1 MPLYIDADN
10 RILFSVFFVGA
21 VMRLGSHTR
30 VGLILLFLTSY
41 AYAETWETLDKS
53 TFDIDVISK
62 SKDVK
67 SEDGTL
73 KRVEYI
79 DLTMQQQACSEAK
92 QSAHNLFDNMKSIY
106 AEVYPDSQFKLEVS
120 ECSYDGSPTEKFVD
134 SYGDSFW
141 LKASVIGE
149 IKRTVSGTENNN
161 KDLQTPEEVCMNK
174 SSLSGSFYT
183 KKVGSNYY
191 ANVDGCEYIANDDV
205 LICSEKSG
213 TCYAKWNPTG
223 KTVEDGNGKD
233 NEKEKSDNK
242 ISGQSPN
249 VNKVLES
256 SSDFP
261 PVQHVYNPVSG
272 QSDFISPSERECA
285 DIVYPTYQNVTS
297 YDDSGNP
304 VVRKE
309 PAKFYNTFNFMG
321 NNYLQKYGC
330 LYVRTSEGYKP
341 STSRAVYEAFD
352 TGKLNDCTWKSGFTE
367 VHNCSYRG
375 ERPKT
380 QTDSAK
386 SSGSTGINDAI
397 PSNEGNANSKSGA
410 SSLGSAVNIFPSSG
424 TRQAGVS
431 SSSGVASHSG
441 QSSGSTGNG
450 QGTDLSHPD
459 NNEPDLDSPTAESIL
474 SPLQHLFPFLENFN
488 LPERTASCPVAT
500 FEVFEQR
507 FVIDAHCTLF
517 ESIRGL
523 LTLFS
528 MIIWSFLGL
537 RIVLSS

>member
-1 MPLYIDADN
+1 
-10 RILFSVFFVGA
+10 
-21 VMRLGSHTR
+21 MRLGSHTR
-30 VGLILLFLTSY
+30 VGLILLFLASY
-41 AYAETWETLDKS
+41 SYAETWKTEYKG
-53 TFDIDVISK
+53 TFDHSVISK

-67 SEDGTL
+67 GEDGTF
-73 KRVEYI
+73 KRVDYI
-79 DLTMQQQACSEAK
+79 DSTMQQQACSEAK
-92 QSAHNLFDNMKSIY
+92 QSAHNLFDTMKSTY
-106 AEVYPDSQFKLEVS
+106 AEIYPASQFKFEVS
-120 ECSYDGSPTEKFVD
+120 ECFYDGSPTEKIVN

-161 KDLQTPEEVCMNK
+161 KDLQTLEEVCMNK
-174 SSLSGSFYT
+174 SSLSGSFHT

-191 ANVDGCEYIANDDV
+191 ANVDGCEYIADDD
-205 LICSEKSG
+205 LLLCSEKEG
-213 TCYAKWNPTG
+213 TCHAKWNPTG
-223 KTVEDGNGKD
+223 KTVEDGNGED
-233 NEKEKSDNK
+233 DEKQKSDNK
-242 ISGQSPN
+242 ISGQLPS

-256 SSDFP
+256 SSNFP
-261 PVQHVYNPVSG
+261 PIQRVYNPVSG

-285 DIVYPTYQNVTS
+285 DIVYPTYENVTS

-309 PAKFYNTFNFMG
+309 PTKYYNTFNFMG

-330 LYVRTSEGYKP
+330 LYVRTSEEYKS

-352 TGKLNDCTWKSGFTE
+352 TGKLNDCTWKSGFME

-375 ERPKT
+375 ERPKI
-380 QTDSAK
+380 QTDSIK

-397 PSNEGNANSKSGA
+397 PSNEGNANSKSSA
-410 SSLGSAVNIFPSSG
+410 SSLGSAANIFPSSG
-424 TRQAGVS
+424 TRQSGVS
-431 SSSGVASHSG
+431 SYSGAASNFG

-459 NNEPDLDSPTAESIL
+459 NNEPDLDSPTVESIL

-488 LPERTASCPVAT
+488 LPERAASCPVAI

-528 MIIWSFLGL
+528 MIIWSFMGL